1 METELYDILTDK
13 KRLIVG
19 LLDGKGSV
27 ELVDVSPR
35 LVPKGYTSEFAM
47 VQAAR
52 TSFGLGLKDPETDA
66 KLLRYL
72 LVNYH
77 TSPIEMCN
85 ATFRLV
91 VPKDILTHF
100 LRHRTGK
107 FNVESL
113 RYHEIKEKSN
123 FYNPLLNENG
133 IRRGMKLNK
142 QSSEVIDN
150 EEQINK
156 IKEKMGKANELT
168 TQIHELYSE
177 MIELGLAN
185 EIARFWLP
193 CSEYVTA
200 YIQFDV
206 SNLLKM
212 LTLRVDSHTQMET
225 TEYAKAMLEL
235 ITPIFPTCVEVLKE
249 RMSGMS
255 LMESE
260 IDVIISNKDIKEL
273 KSVSEKASLKEK
285 IKRLKIGNVQ

>member
-1 METELYDILTDK
+1 MNSSLVDILEGK
-13 KRLIVG
+13 KKIVVG

-35 LVPKGYTSEFAM
+35 LVPEGYTSEFAM
-47 VQAAR
+47 IQAAR
-52 TSFGLGLKDPETDA
+52 TSFGLGLKDPLTDT

-91 VPKDILTHF
+91 IPKDILTHF

-113 RYHEIKEKSN
+113 RYHEISEKSN

-133 IRRGMKLNK
+133 IRKGLKLNK
-142 QSSEVIDN
+142 QSSEIIDN
-150 EEQINK
+150 EEQIHN
-156 IKEKMGKANELT
+156 IKEKMKKANELT
-168 TQIHELYSE
+168 IQIHELYSE

-193 CSEYVTA
+193 CSEYVIA

-206 SNLLKM
+206 SNLMKM

-225 TEYAKAMLEL
+225 TEYAKAMLDL

-249 RMSGMS
+249 RMEGMS

-260 IDVIISNKDIKEL
+260 IQVIKGEKDINEI
-273 KSVSEKASLKEK
+273 KSISEKASLREK
-285 IKRLKIGNVQ
+285 MKRLNL